1 MTARSAGIQ
10 IRKWSFVALAI
21 LPVSASAELLH
32 YTTGSSV
39 HTWNPDTGHIAEVS
53 TYTERLTAIVFD
65 SSGVMFAVAPFSGG
79 IVRLDTSGSWSQVVN
94 GLNQPNHL
102 AEYGPG
108 RSLYTSQLSTGVI
121 TRIDQSGGVSDWVT
135 LPEMITGLLCDIDGS
150 IFATGGKKVFRVAP
164 DGSYSTVADLSNAGW
179 PTNRFYTVGGITR
192 AADGT
197 LYVARQGDAG
207 PVLVYSLTRQGELQ
221 LVAHPQLYYAWQLAA
236 NELNQ
241 ISVLTTWSPFVGYSL
256 LTSLTNGRYI
266 GNHGFQVNGIAFA
279 SAAVPEPG
287 SLPLFAIGAA
297 VIALAVRG
305 TRRKVSRKI
314 TS

>member
-1 MTARSAGIQ
+1 MLMTARSAGIQ

-39 HTWNPDTGHIAEVS
+39 HTWNPDTGHITEVS
-53 TYTERLTAIVFD
+53 TYTERLGAIVFD
-65 SSGVMFAVAPFSGG
+65 SSGVMFAVAPVSGG

-94 GLNQPNHL
+94 GLNQPNRL

-108 RSLYTSQLSTGVI
+108 RVLYASQLSSGVI

-164 DGSYSTVADLSNAGW
+164 DGSYSTFADLSNAIDSS
-179 PTNRFYTVGGITR
+179 YIVSGITR

-197 LYVARQGDAG
+197 LYVARQGQIG
-207 PVLVYSLTRQGELQ
+207 LVYSLTRQGELQ
-221 LVAHPQLYYAWQLAA
+221 LVGGHPDRLYYAFQVAA

-241 ISVLTTWSPFVGYSL
+241 ISVLHIWSPFVGYSQ
-256 LTSLTNGRYI
+256 LTSLTNGRTI
-266 GNHGFQVNGIAFA
+266 GYSGFEASGIAFA

-297 VIALAVRG
+297 VIAVAVRG
-305 TRRKVSRKI
+305 TRRKVFRKI